1 MEYYSLL
8 QRIHEHL
15 RPRTYVEIGVRHGQ
29 SMSVARPGTRS
40 IGIDPAADIRFPIG
54 DAARIFDMTSDEF
67 FARHDLRAELGGLPV
82 DLAFIDGLHLFDYAL
97 RDFANLER
105 FCSRRSVVLVHDCLP
120 IDAVTSARERT
131 TDVWSG
137 DVWKLVIC
145 LRRRRP
151 ALSVTTVDVPP
162 TGLGVITGLDPA
174 STVLLRELESCY
186 QEYVPLGY
194 DDLLAGDKDAEL
206 NRAPW
211 EWDTVARVLDARLA
225 MAPVGG

>member
-8 QRIHEHL
+8 ERIHEHL

-29 SMSVARPGTRS
+29 SMTVAGPETRS
-40 IGIDPAADIRFPIG
+40 IGIDPAAEILFPLG
-54 DAARIFDMTSDEF
+54 PGARIFAMTSDEF
-67 FARHDLRAELGGLPV
+67 FARHDLGAELGGLPV

-105 FCSRRSVVLVHDCLP
+105 FCSPRSVVLVHDCLP

-137 DVWKLVIC
+137 DVWKLVVC

-151 ALSVTTVDVPP
+151 DLSVTTVDVPP
-162 TGLGVITGLDPA
+162 TGLGIVTGLDPT
-174 STVLLRELESCY
+174 STVLHRELEACY

-194 DDLLAGDKDAEL
+194 DDLLAADKDAEL

-211 EWDTVARVLDARLA
+211 DWDTVARVLDRRLGV
-225 MAPVGG
+225 APVGG